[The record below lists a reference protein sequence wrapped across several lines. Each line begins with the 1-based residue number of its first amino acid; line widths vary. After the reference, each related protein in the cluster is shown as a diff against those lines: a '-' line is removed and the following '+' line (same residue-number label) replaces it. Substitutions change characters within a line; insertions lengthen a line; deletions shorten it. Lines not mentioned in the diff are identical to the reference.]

1 MPPQQQQFGQ
11 QPQFA
16 SQQQA
21 GGQRLPP
28 GVPPQMQL
36 PPGVS
41 PQQFAAMQQ
50 QQRQQG
56 GPQQQQQQPQFPPGH
71 AYNFAPPTPP
81 PPAAQEGPLDS
92 SNWLNMAP
100 GRYLMLFSFLFKCR
114 HTSTSSL
121 PFVLCRHILQG
132 KYRKGKLIRAENKMA
147 FSNSFMRYRRWY
159 ITSIS
164 ILVTV
169 SLAY

>member
-1 MPPQQQQFGQ
+1 
-11 QPQFA
+11 
-16 SQQQA
+16 
-21 GGQRLPP
+21 
-28 GVPPQMQL
+28 MQL

-100 GRYLMLFSFLFKCR
+100 GTLCSFPFYLNTGTLQHPIFLLLPYVICTFY
-114 HTSTSSL
+114 TS
-121 PFVLCRHILQG
+121 ILQR
-132 KYRKGKLIRAENKMA
+132 KFRKG
-147 FSNSFMRYRRWY
+147 
-159 ITSIS
+159 
-164 ILVTV
+164 ILVF
-169 SLAY
+169 ADN